1 MKSVNHFTQV
11 LGEMCKIAVDNYER
25 PANGSILSA
34 DFFKELMIF
43 STLIR
48 DIRMVYRISWR
59 DAFVIFCM
67 TRICSSLHNNDEF
80 RMLTSR
86 GK

>member
-1 MKSVNHFTQV
+1 
-11 LGEMCKIAVDNYER
+11 MCKIAVDNYER

-34 DFFKELMIF
+34 DFFKEAMIS

-48 DIRMVYRISWR
+48 DIRMVCRISWR

-80 RMLTSR
+80 RMLALR
-86 GK
+86 GKWCQSVL